1 MSQAITLRSTAVL
14 PAGERF
20 DDDVAT
26 EKRWGWI
33 LITLFFGLF
42 LGWSLFIRLDAAAY
56 ATGTV
61 AVAGNRQVVQHR
73 DGGIVSAIHVKEGQ
87 RVKAG
92 QILIELSSAEVVA
105 SERALSSQVIR
116 LQSERARLL
125 AERLGGDIIAPPEF
139 LRLAGLDRAEAD
151 KAMALQRQELEVRR
165 RALSDQKMV
174 LNQQAGQLALQA
186 SGYQQRIA
194 ANHEQ
199 SSLFNDELAGMKKLE
214 AKGFASTNRVR
225 ALERARADM
234 RGQTATLAAS
244 AASARQEIG
253 EKRIQALT
261 LDSQYAQ
268 QVSEQLRSVEATL
281 DDVLPRYRAA
291 KEQLDKTQ
299 IRATASGQVVGLDV
313 FTVGGVIGA
322 GQKLMEIV
330 PDAAPLVVQ
339 AQVSPNDADDL
350 YVGQKTEIRIPA
362 LHERDIPVLEGKIT
376 RLSADSFTDER
387 TGIRYY
393 TATVT
398 VPVAEIE
405 EIRKIKGSADG
416 IKPGLPVEVLVP
428 LRKRT
433 LFQYLVEPINQA
445 LWRSFREH

>member
-1 MSQAITLRSTAVL
+1 
-14 PAGERF
+14 
-20 DDDVAT
+20 
-26 EKRWGWI
+26 
-33 LITLFFGLF
+33 
-42 LGWSLFIRLDAAAY
+42 
-56 ATGTV
+56 
-61 AVAGNRQVVQHR
+61 
-73 DGGIVSAIHVKEGQ
+73 
-87 RVKAG
+87 
-92 QILIELSSAEVVA
+92 
-105 SERALSSQVIR
+105 
-116 LQSERARLL
+116 
-125 AERLGGDIIAPPEF
+125 
-139 LRLAGLDRAEAD
+139 
-151 KAMALQRQELEVRR
+151 
-165 RALSDQKMV
+165 
-174 LNQQAGQLALQA
+174 
-186 SGYQQRIA
+186 
-194 ANHEQ
+194 
-199 SSLFNDELAGMKKLE
+199 
-214 AKGFASTNRVR
+214 
-225 ALERARADM
+225 M

-350 YVGQKTEIRIPA
+350 YVGQETEIRIPA

-433 LFQYLVEPINQA
+433 LFQYLVEPSAPRIIWLLPGCKSPNPSPRHEPGGMLNNGGA
-445 LWRSFREH
+445 AKG

>member
-1 MSQAITLRSTAVL
+1 MSQTITLRPTAVL
-14 PAGERF
+14 PAAPRF
-20 DDDVAT
+20 DDDVGT

-33 LITLFFGLF
+33 LITVFFGLF

-105 SERALSSQVIR
+105 SERALFSQVIR

-125 AERLGGDIIAPPEF
+125 SERLGGDIIAPPEF
-139 LRLAGLDRAEAD
+139 VSLTGVDRAEAD

-165 RALSDQKMV
+165 RALADQKMV
-174 LNQQAGQLALQA
+174 LNQQASQLALQA
-186 SGYQQRIA
+186 SGYQQRIGT
-194 ANHEQ
+194 NREQ
-199 SSLFNDELAGMKKLE
+199 SSLYDDELIGMKKLE

-313 FTVGGVIGA
+313 FTVGGVISA

-330 PDAAPLVVQ
+330 PDAAPLVIQ

-350 YVGQKTEIRIPA
+350 YVGQTTEIRVPA
-362 LHERDIPVLEGKIT
+362 LHERDLPVLEGKIT

-387 TGIRYY
+387 TGVRYY

-398 VPVAEIE
+398 VPVAEIDA
-405 EIRKIKGSADG
+405 IRKVNGSADG

-433 LFQYLVEPINQA
+433 LFQYLVEPINQT